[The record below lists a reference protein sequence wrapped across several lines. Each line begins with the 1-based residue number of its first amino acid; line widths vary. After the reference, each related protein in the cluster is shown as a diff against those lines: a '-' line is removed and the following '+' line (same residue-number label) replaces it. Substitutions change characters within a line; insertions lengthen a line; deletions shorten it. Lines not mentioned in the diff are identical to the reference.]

1 MPDHQS
7 IPVPDGSV
15 IITPAQQ
22 YAELRALT
30 VAVNDLSSK
39 VDPAL
44 VTIREDVIEVRGH
57 LNDVRADVK
66 AHVAELRIELS
77 GLQKWRWMMTG
88 ALVLLAS
95 LVGWGALNLTK
106 IGG

>member
-1 MPDHQS
+1 MPEHQS

-15 IITPAQQ
+15 VITPAQQ

-30 VAVNDLSSK
+30 EAVRDLSGK

-44 VTIREDVIEVRGH
+44 ADLRSDVDE
-57 LNDVRADVK
+57 NKADIK
-66 AHVAELRIELS
+66 ELRTELS
-77 GLQKWRWMMTG
+77 ALQKWRYGISG

-95 LVGWGALNLTK
+95 LVGWGALNLTNL
-106 IGG
+106 GG